1 VKLVDYYDML
11 GVHPEA
17 SLDEIKSAYRQ
28 LALRFHPDRNPG
40 NKTAEE
46 EFKRV
51 SEAYQ
56 VLSDPEKRKLYDLYG
71 PDGLNGF
78 EVGGFGGFED
88 IFRSFGDIFEDF
100 FGFGGRRGRAERGQA
115 GADVR
120 TTVTLTLE
128 EVLTGVDKEIT
139 VERRILCCRCQG
151 EGVQPGTKIQTCSAC
166 GGRGQVSQ
174 RRGMLRVFT
183 TCSLCRGAGS
193 VVPHPC
199 EACSGAGMTPERR
212 QMQVRIPPG
221 VDNGTRLRLRGEGEA
236 GRQAGLNGDLFIE
249 VQIETHPVLCR
260 RGQDL
265 LFQLELSFVEAALG
279 QAIKV
284 PSLNGEIPFTIPPG
298 TQCGAVFSL
307 SGEGLPNLK
316 NRKRGD
322 LLVEVSL
329 KTPTHLTPRQ
339 EELLKEFLSL
349 EERESSLN

>member
-1 VKLVDYYDML
+1 ML
-11 GVHPEA
+11 GVPPDA
-17 SLDEIKSAYRQ
+17 TLDEIKSAYRQ
-28 LALRFHPDRNPG
+28 LALKFHPDRNPG
-40 NKTAEE
+40 NKVAEE
-46 EFKRV
+46 EFKKV

-71 PDGLNGF
+71 PEGLNGY

-100 FGFGGRRGRAERGQA
+100 FGFGGPRGRARRAQT

-139 VERRILCCRCQG
+139 VTRRVPCSRCQG
-151 EGVQPGTKIQTCSAC
+151 EGVEPGTKIQTCPAC

-183 TCSLCRGAGS
+183 TCSVCQGAGS
-193 VVPHPC
+193 VIAHPC
-199 EACSGAGMTPERR
+199 EACRGAGMKPETR

-236 GRQAGLNGDLFIE
+236 GRHAGLNGDLYIE
-249 VQIETHPVLCR
+249 VQIESHPVLSR

-265 LFQLELSFVEAALG
+265 LYRTELSFVEAALG
-279 QAIKV
+279 FAIQV
-284 PSLNGEIPFTIPPG
+284 PTLNGEKPLTIPPG
-298 TQCGAVFSL
+298 TQSGAVFSL
-307 SGEGLPNLK
+307 NGEGLPNLK
-316 NRKRGD
+316 NKKRGD

-329 KTPTHLTPRQ
+329 KTPTNLTPRQ
-339 EELLKEFLSL
+339 EELLKEFLAL
-349 EERESSLN
+349 EEREASQN

>member
-1 VKLVDYYDML
+1 ML
-11 GVHPEA
+11 GVHPDA

-40 NKTAEE
+40 NKFAEE

-71 PDGLNGF
+71 PEGLNGF

-100 FGFGGRRGRAERGQA
+100 FGFGGRRGRGQA

-120 TTVTLTLE
+120 TTVTLTLD

-139 VERRILCCRCQG
+139 VERRILCSRCQG
-151 EGVQPGTKIQTCSAC
+151 EGVEPGAKIQTCAAC

-193 VVPHPC
+193 VVSHPC
-199 EACSGAGMTPERR
+199 KACSGAGMIPEKR

-236 GRQAGLNGDLFIE
+236 GRHAGMNGDLYIE
-249 VQIETHPVLCR
+249 VQIATHPVLSR

-265 LFQLELSFVEAALG
+265 RYQIELSFVEAALG

-298 TQCGAVFSL
+298 TQSGAVFSVN
-307 SGEGLPNLK
+307 GEGLPNLK
-316 NRKRGD
+316 NKKRGD
-322 LLVEVSL
+322 LQVEVSL
-329 KTPTHLTPRQ
+329 KTPTNLTPRQ
-339 EELLKEFLSL
+339 EQLLKEFLSL
-349 EERESSLN
+349 EESDSSLNEPGFPSP